1 MICYCHTNLYDIVIV
16 GESIDKKSLCRHTS
30 RVIVLLDDCGVN
42 VAGQIHLHMGFHE
55 NPNQTPA
62 QRPMIGLSKPTLY
75 KSYCPG
81 LLHTSPTSSLC
92 RKNRVL
98 TIGAV
103 CGKACT
109 LAPVAVKSTL

>member
-62 QRPMIGLSKPTLY
+62 QRPMAGLSKPTLY
-75 KSYCPG
+75 KSYCSGP
-81 LLHTSPTSSLC
+81 LYTILIRPWVV
-92 RKNRVL
+92 KNRVP

-109 LAPVAVKSTL
+109 LTQVALESTL

>member
-62 QRPMIGLSKPTLY
+62 QRPMAGLSKPTLY
-75 KSYCPG
+75 KSYCSG
-81 LLHTSPTSSLC
+81 FFTYES
-92 RKNRVL
+92 
-98 TIGAV
+98 
-103 CGKACT
+103 KAIF
-109 LAPVAVKSTL
+109 